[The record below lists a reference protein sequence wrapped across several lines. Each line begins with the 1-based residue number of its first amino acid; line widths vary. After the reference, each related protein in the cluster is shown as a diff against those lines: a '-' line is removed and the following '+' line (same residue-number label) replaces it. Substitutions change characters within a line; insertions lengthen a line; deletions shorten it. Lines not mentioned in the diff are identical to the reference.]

1 MTITISRDKITRDK
15 ISNIN
20 KTKYTVKVYVTH
32 GYFEYDVGE
41 MSSALE
47 HAHLIME
54 CGVYRRSNSRGEVEF
69 HKVIKTKVVGE
80 GLESE
85 YPDNFRRT

>member
-1 MTITISRDKITRDK
+1 METEEKFI
-15 ISNIN
+15 
-20 KTKYTVKVYVTH
+20 VKVYVTH
-32 GYFEYDVGE
+32 GYFEYKVGE

-54 CGVYRRSNSRGEVEF
+54 RGVYRRSNSRGEVEF
-69 HKVIKTKVVGE
+69 HQVIKTKVCGK

-85 YPDNFRRT
+85 YPDTFKRT

>member
-1 MTITISRDKITRDK
+1 MSKE
-15 ISNIN
+15 
-20 KTKYTVKVYVTH
+20 KYTVKIYVVH
-32 GYFEYDVGE
+32 GYFEYEVSE

-69 HKVIKTKVVGE
+69 HQVIKTKVCGK

-85 YPDNFRRT
+85 YPDTFKRT